1 MAFEGLSEKLN
12 ATFKRLRGKG
22 RLTEADVREG
32 MREVRMAL
40 LEADVS
46 YKVVKDFVA
55 SVTEKCVGADVLD
68 SLTPAQQIIKI
79 VNEELTALMGG
90 TNARLT
96 MASKG
101 PTVVMMVG
109 LQGAGKT
116 TNGAKLAGLMRRQF
130 GRRPLLAACDV
141 YRPAAIT
148 QLQVVG
154 KQLDIPVFEM
164 GQIDPVTIAR
174 EAIKYAADHGNDMVF
189 LDTAGR
195 LHIDEALMD
204 ELKAVKAEVKP
215 SEILLVVDAMTGQD
229 AVNAAK
235 AFDEA
240 LGIDG
245 VLLTKLDGDARGG
258 AALSI
263 RAATGKPIKFVGTGE
278 KLDMIEP
285 FHPDRMASRI
295 LGMGDMLTFIEKA
308 EQQYDEKQARKLE
321 EKLRKN
327 RLTLSDYLDQLE
339 QLQNMGDLSQ
349 IAGMLPGNLGK
360 SFDPDQIDE
369 KQMAHNKAIILSM
382 TPLERENPQILNAS
396 RKKRIAAGCGLEVVD
411 VNRLLKSFEM
421 LQQMTS
427 AMAKGKMRGGLG
439 GLMGGMGGKVARGAM
454 HGFGRKKRLK

>member
-116 TNGAKLAGLMRRQF
+116 TNGAKLAGLMCRQF

-215 SEILLVVDAMTGQD
+215 SEILLVVDAMT
-229 AVNAAK
+229 
-235 AFDEA
+235 
-240 LGIDG
+240 G

-349 IAGMLPGNLGK
+349 IADMLPAGMAKG
-360 SFDPDQIDE
+360 FDASQIDE
-369 KQMAHNKAIILSM
+369 KQMAHNKAIIRSM
-382 TPLERENPQILNAS
+382 TPKERENPQILNAS
-396 RKKRIAAGCGLEVVD
+396 RKRRIAAGCGLEVVD

-421 LQQMTS
+421 LQQMTK
-427 AMAKGKMRGGLG
+427 AMTKGKLRGLG
-439 GLMGGMGGKVARGAM
+439 GMMGGMPNMNRM